1 MINYS
6 LDIPLIAMGA
16 GQLIALCGFTWRIA
30 IQYAILKTQID
41 KNRSDLNAGLTSIR
55 DDLKNA
61 YQIQQMEISHIQE
74 HLQQKDGYHPPSL
87 RGWEKNY
94 Q

>member
-1 MINYS
+1 MLNYS
-6 LDIPLIAMGA
+6 LDIPLLAMAA

-30 IQYAILKTQID
+30 IQYGILKNQID
-41 KNRSDLNAGLTSIR
+41 KNRLDINGATASIS

-61 YQIQQMEISHIQE
+61 YQIQQMQISHIQE

-87 RGWEKNY
+87 RNWEK
-94 Q
+94 